1 MALTFRCRA
10 PVCGHAFRQF
20 AAARFPLPRR
30 FAVAAKGSVASVPSF
45 DPENGE
51 VGRKVGAVGKSR
63 SIAHCGLVS
72 GTANATHVSERT
84 PPPRRW
90 LRGARGYSGEELAI
104 LAQAFQRYDGEPCPL
119 TTDTYEVSELFAS
132 LDLNKDGTV
141 ELTEWLDNMP
151 AGTKLR
157 VLQKDLQLP
166 GFLKAETDTSSSSW
180 RGWHDKSLL
189 LPVMRAYCRFSGV
202 KIMKKAGVL
211 NESFLADISL
221 SARILATFPDYLRP
235 AQRVEELQAKG
246 FAVPDFPAEPSTEQE
261 VEIRARYAKVLSR
274 EPSTRR
280 SLAVPSTR
288 CFVKAVPPGGCVT
301 GAGGALKHAK
311 QRLQFGSLRER
322 ADRYDWAPDSKSN
335 VATMSDGDFFS
346 SEQSYISEVGKSGE
360 TQVLKAK
367 TPLLSGEIIDSSVM
381 RAPLLQIVAEL
392 RKFYEQEMQSTVH
405 GAAQVGPKALAPQT
419 MLTLPLMLMLLQLLM
434 PVLMMMLE
442 VVLIAKVS
450 DPVLFGHCVEVFY
463 KDAFEKHAALFQE
476 LGVNPNNGVGDVY
489 TKIAGHPKQVFRES
503 SYYGLYLDYAKAE
516 VEADLMACYD
526 KRPPLAY
533 VDSRR
538 GITNLHVPSDVIV
551 DASMAAAVRDAGR
564 MWTKEDTLCDAKFVI
579 PDRCYSGIYTA
590 VIEDCKKNG
599 KLDPSKIGATSNVG
613 LMAAKAEEY
622 GSHDKTFVVPEDG
635 QMRVIKRD
643 TEEVKQFAA
652 YGISGPAVFWLT
664 EQRAHDRSVI
674 SKVKKY
680 LERHDTEGLDIQILS
695 PEEVFGSRQLLY
707 RDDYAASNQFV
718 VDSSGPNLSSEVHE
732 CWLSV
737 ANDCS
742 YEFAVRERSQ
752 ATRGV

>member
-1 MALTFRCRA
+1 
-10 PVCGHAFRQF
+10 
-20 AAARFPLPRR
+20 
-30 FAVAAKGSVASVPSF
+30 
-45 DPENGE
+45 
-51 VGRKVGAVGKSR
+51 
-63 SIAHCGLVS
+63 
-72 GTANATHVSERT
+72 
-84 PPPRRW
+84 
-90 LRGARGYSGEELAI
+90 
-104 LAQAFQRYDGEPCPL
+104 
-119 TTDTYEVSELFAS
+119 
-132 LDLNKDGTV
+132 
-141 ELTEWLDNMP
+141 MP

-346 SEQSYISEVGKSGE
+346 SEQSYISEDVSSVRIELVGKSGE

-381 RAPLLQIVAEL
+381 RVAEL
-392 RKFYEQEMQSTVH
+392 RKFYEQEMQSTEPGTLFSLH
-405 GAAQVGPKALAPQT
+405 LKAT
-419 MLTLPLMLMLLQLLM
+419 MM
-434 PVLMMMLE
+434 
-442 VVLIAKVS
+442 KVS